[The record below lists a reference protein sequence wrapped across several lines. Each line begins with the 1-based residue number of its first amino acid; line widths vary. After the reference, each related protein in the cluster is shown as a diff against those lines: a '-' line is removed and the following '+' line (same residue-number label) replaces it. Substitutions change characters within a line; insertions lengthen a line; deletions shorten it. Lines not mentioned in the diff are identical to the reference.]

1 LLVQGSVDLR
11 LAHSRR
17 SLLTLGVGAHFAEVA
32 VVSSEQIIRYDV
44 VASQPTVCVSLSFE
58 AINTA
63 MKETNC
69 SAAQMKT
76 RALHHDDVL
85 VRCLRVSEKIF
96 QLQAAAKYNAES
108 PGVTERQQKYLD
120 KLRLLSGDLFGHDA
134 PVSDALMSPSPTRSM
149 QRRVS
154 FTAHNRPAFLEQTGD
169 LRSGHARRRP

>member
-1 LLVQGSVDLR
+1 MQGGVDLR
-11 LAHSRR
+11 LAYSRH
-17 SLLTLGVGAHFAEVA
+17 SLLTLGVGAYFAEVA
-32 VVSSEQIIRYDV
+32 VVSSEQLIRYDV

-69 SAAQMKT
+69 SVALMKT
-76 RALHHDDVL
+76 RALHHDGLL

-96 QLQAAAKYNAES
+96 QLRPGADCNADS
-108 PGVTERQQKYLD
+108 PGAAERKQKYLD
-120 KLRLLSGDLFGHDA
+120 KLRRLSGDLFRDDA

-154 FTAHNRPAFLEQTGD
+154 FTSQNRPAFVSQTGD
-169 LRSGHARRRP
+169 V